1 MQHPSFDPHETFDPA
16 AATAEPDVND
26 TAAGEFF
33 DSAGLLW
40 IVACL
45 VIAFAAGHWIPRLSE
60 PGAWG
65 AAIQPGSR
73 GVLALAGAPQSPK
86 TALPATAPADKGAA
100 NRSLG
105 KIQAGMF

>member
-16 AATAEPDVND
+16 AANAESEARD
-26 TAAGEFF
+26 TPAGEFF

-45 VIAFAAGHWIPRLSE
+45 AIAFAAGHWIPRLSE

-65 AAIQPGSR
+65 TVTQPGSR

-86 TALPATAPADKGAA
+86 TALPVTAPADKGTA
-100 NRSLG
+100 NRNVG
-105 KIQAGMF
+105 KIHTGMF

>member
-1 MQHPSFDPHETFDPA
+1 MQQPSFDPHETFDPA
-16 AATAEPDVND
+16 AAEPDTMD

-45 VIAFAAGHWIPRLSE
+45 AIAFAAGHWIPRLSE

-65 AAIQPGSR
+65 TAIQPGSR
-73 GVLALAGAPQSPK
+73 GVLALAGAPPSPK
-86 TALPATAPADKGAA
+86 TALPATAPADKGTA
-100 NRSLG
+100 NRNVG
-105 KIQAGMF
+105 KIHTGMF